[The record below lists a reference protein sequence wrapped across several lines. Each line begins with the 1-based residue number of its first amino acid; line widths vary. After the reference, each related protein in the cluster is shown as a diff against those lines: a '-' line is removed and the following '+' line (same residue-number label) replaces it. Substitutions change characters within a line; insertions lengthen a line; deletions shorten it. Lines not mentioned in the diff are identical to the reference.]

1 MKNEEV
7 EGVLVVGPP
16 DPDKDCKVEF
26 IDDWWD
32 DLEKLLQALDMAL
45 KSKWMPE
52 MESDENSFP
61 HQQDGIKRNNA

>member
-7 EGVLVVGPP
+7 ERVLVVGPP
-16 DPDKDCKVEF
+16 DPDKNCKVEF

-32 DLEKLLQALDMAL
+32 DLETLLQGLNMVV
-45 KSKWMPE
+45 KSKWMSE

-61 HQQDGIKRNNA
+61 HQQYGIKRNSA

>member
-16 DPDKDCKVEF
+16 DSDKDCKVEF

-32 DLEKLLQALDMAL
+32 DLEKLLQGLDMVVDAREG
-45 KSKWMPE
+45 K
-52 MESDENSFP
+52 
-61 HQQDGIKRNNA
+61 